1 MTHFRTNNNKRGG
14 GGTNNYSSSSSTAT
28 STQRFS
34 SQHHHHDYSKAPPT
48 ILKNQNR
55 VDRANSSGSNR
66 SNVSSSSV
74 GGGYHSTRSTG
85 ATNYSSQTPSYRSQ
99 NEEEEDYEEEEEDF
113 NHDDNEEDNTFEER
127 KKYSGI
133 PSGSSNQRPSQFQ
146 SQHVATS
153 STSNASSSSSSQYYG
168 SSPTN
173 PQHNLSSGS
182 HVTSPRSS
190 NFSRPPSH
198 SGGGSGSSSYSRN
211 NTSNRYHSTHY
222 NPSSTNLMNVKY
234 HCENISHLKSGLDPI
249 TQVLLSKK
257 PLHHI
262 IVLFG
267 ADLRVRNY
275 AQQVQETF
283 LAKGINVYTQLACYT
298 KETPTSSEDYEF
310 IKPDHLQELITNSVA
325 DYVAVIGDRNM
336 KHRTCQ
342 AKKNGKLVEVS
353 VDERAE
359 EILQDWETS
368 SPHSDFPILDSI
380 SNMRDISDITTE
392 QVYELIEAFANIR
405 HIKDRVD
412 RLRKSISELR
422 DWKSPKSQK
431 SIQTIMDEK
440 MLSKLTT
447 CNNAAIKLH
456 KDLISALEYIQDLPC
471 NSESSSGISVL
482 DPEDERGVSLNSKH
496 LTVSG
501 EDNSEAQTS
510 GGGDD
515 ELIIAIS
522 SSLKELLIEKCN
534 EIIPTIE
541 KLGDQM
547 SEIAGSSSLWN
558 AYIKEHREE
567 QEKIKQR
574 KLQQQ
579 ALKSSSISTTPP
591 THLHIPTN
599 TSTTSNVN
607 RKRNNSTSSTS
618 SSGSIS
624 SSGSSSTNPQ
634 NGWSCLEC
642 TYVNKASLTRCKMCN
657 NPKPSEPEWI
667 DASSQK
673 KPVVMASS
681 KSKAT
686 STASTKTT
694 LATKKGQTNM
704 SVTVP
709 KTSPATSTSSTVSS
723 GSSSSSSTTQ
733 KVVVAASS
741 SSNMSPVIVTPTTAT
756 SITPSSNL
764 LSTPTNPSPIPNQS
778 STAKA
783 WQTSS
788 TPVTASSNLTGLL
801 GSGSS
806 NNTMINQQPQQLPSQ
821 FFPNLPFPNGS
832 QPSGGILVGPFGGPF
847 VPAIQYPG
855 SMMVGLGLMPPTNSN
870 SFPPMGLGVPPSS
883 SSSLNQAPP
892 MNNPTYDQEYPSLDQ
907 LHSKGGKKSSSHPT
921 TSSSSATISSN
932 ASSNTFGSNMPVD
945 LLVGSAFSSSSSR
958 GASPLVMNSPKVKD
972 SRSNFGF
979 PSSPISSQSGD
990 SSSVTSQQFTQLHLF
1005 ENTNMLNQNTMP
1017 SSRGFGWDAL
1027 LTGGAST
1034 TGGSFGNIMP
1044 SNSGANGHTQ
1054 QLISFSGGSYGSSHN
1069 QEVATSI
1076 TDSLLS
1082 EERPTSPQQKPS
1094 NFPASLLNN
1103 TLPSNSSSSSSSSLN
1118 FTSLSCFNTTGDSM
1132 WTNSALSN
1140 SSWGSSAKDFSS
1152 SSAYSSTNPAGAF
1165 ATSGGLGLTSFLPS
1179 SSSTGSGSN
1188 TLSGSSIGSFSNSTK
1203 SAFSPFGESSGMIS
1217 NSRSTLSS
1225 ASKNVPS
1232 STYSNTMSSTTT
1244 SQPST
1249 RRIPV
1254 NQPCVVCGQES
1265 LLECTICASLRR
1277 KGVQLA
1283 PTYFCSTEHQQ
1294 LAWKDHQQKCHNIN
1308 PQQSQADTSHLT
1320 QTPSPFG
1327 IKYY

>member
-1 MTHFRTNNNKRGG
+1 MTHSRSNNKRGG
-14 GGTNNYSSSSSTAT
+14 GGTNNYSSSSSSTTT

-34 SQHHHHDYSKAPPT
+34 SHHHHDYSKAPPT

-55 VDRANSSGSNR
+55 VDRANSSGSSSSNSIYR
-66 SNVSSSSV
+66 SSSSNVSSSS
-74 GGGYHSTRSTG
+74 GGSFHPSRSTAA
-85 ATNYSSQTPSYRSQ
+85 ATTYSSHTPSYRSQ
-99 NEEEEDYEEEEEDF
+99 NEEEEEDYEEEDF
-113 NHDDNEEDNTFEER
+113 NQDDEDDNEEDNTYEER
-127 KKYSGI
+127 KKFSSI

-146 SQHVATS
+146 SQHVAS
-153 STSNASSSSSSQYYG
+153 SNTTTSSSSSQYYG

-173 PQHNLSSGS
+173 NSHQNLSSAS
-182 HVTSPRSS
+182 HVSSPRSS
-190 NFSRPPSH
+190 NVSRPTSH
-198 SGGGSGSSSYSRN
+198 GSGGSSSYSRN
-211 NTSNRYHSTHY
+211 TTTSNRYHSTHY

-234 HCENISHLKSGLDPI
+234 HSENISHLKSGLDPI

-262 IVLFG
+262 IVLFA

-298 KETPTSSEDYEF
+298 RDTPTSSEDYEF
-310 IKPDHLQELITNSVA
+310 IKPDHLQELITNSIA

-359 EILQDWETS
+359 EILQDWESS

-380 SNMRDISDITTE
+380 SNMRDISDISTE

-471 NSESSSGISVL
+471 NSESSCISVL

-496 LTVSG
+496 LTFSG
-501 EDNSEAQTS
+501 DDNSEAQTS
-510 GGGDD
+510 SGDD
-515 ELIIAIS
+515 ELVIAIS
-522 SSLKELLIEKCN
+522 SSLKDLLIEKCN

-558 AYIKEHREE
+558 AYIKEHHEE
-567 QEKIKQR
+567 QEKMKQR

-579 ALKSSSISTTPP
+579 ALKSSSSSISTTPP
-591 THLHIPTN
+591 THLHIPIN
-599 TSTTSNVN
+599 TASNVN

-634 NGWSCLEC
+634 NGWNCPEC
-642 TYVNKASLTRCKMCN
+642 TYLNKASLTRCKMCN

-673 KPVVMASS
+673 KPAVVVA
-681 KSKAT
+681 KSKAQT
-686 STASTKTT
+686 GTTTAPSKT
-694 LATKKGQTNM
+694 TKKGQTNI

-709 KTSPATSTSSTVSS
+709 KASPATSTSSTLSS
-723 GSSSSSSTTQ
+723 GSSSSSSTTGQ
-733 KVVVAASS
+733 KVIVAASS
-741 SSNMSPVIVTPTTAT
+741 SNTTSPVIVTPTTAT
-756 SITPSSNL
+756 STTPSSNIM
-764 LSTPTNPSPIPNQS
+764 STNPSPIPSQAN
-778 STAKA
+778 TKA

-788 TPVTASSNLTGLL
+788 TPVTPSSNIGLL
-801 GSGSS
+801 GSN
-806 NNTMINQQPQQLPSQ
+806 NNTLVPNQPQQLPSQ
-821 FFPNLPFPNGS
+821 FFPNMPFPNGS
-832 QPSGGILVGPFGGPF
+832 QPTGGILVGPFGGAF
-847 VPAIQYPG
+847 VPAMQYPG
-855 SMMVGLGLMPPTNSN
+855 SMMVGLGLMPPNGS
-870 SFPPMGLGVPPSS
+870 SFPMGPPST
-883 SSSLNQAPP
+883 LNQPP
-892 MNNPTYDQEYPSLDQ
+892 HPPQTVNPTYDQEYPSLDQ
-907 LHSKGGKKSSSHPT
+907 LHSKGGKKATGSNTSIPT
-921 TSSSSATISSN
+921 NATSSTL
-932 ASSNTFGSNMPVD
+932 GSNISNIPVD
-945 LLVGSAFSSSSSR
+945 LLVGNTFSSNSR

-979 PSSPISSQSGD
+979 PSSPISNQSGD
-990 SSSVTSQQFTQLHLF
+990 SSSVTSQQFSQIHLF
-1005 ENTNMLNQNTMP
+1005 ENSNVLNQNVMP
-1017 SSRGFGWDAL
+1017 SSRGFSWDAL
-1027 LTGGAST
+1027 LSGGTST
-1034 TGGSFGNIMP
+1034 NSFGNMIP
-1044 SNSGANGHTQ
+1044 NSSNSGVNGQ
-1054 QLISFSGGSYGSSHN
+1054 QSQLLAFSGASYGSSHN

-1082 EERPTSPQQKPS
+1082 EERSPSPQQKPS
-1094 NFPASLLNN
+1094 NFPASLLTSS
-1103 TLPSNSSSSSSSSLN
+1103 TLPSNQSSSLN
-1118 FTSLSCFNTTGDSM
+1118 FTSLSCFNSTGDSM
-1132 WTNSALSN
+1132 WSNSALSN
-1140 SSWGSSAKDFSS
+1140 SSWGSSTNDFSS
-1152 SSAYSSTNPAGAF
+1152 SSSFATSTNPSGAF

-1179 SSSTGSGSN
+1179 GNTGN
-1188 TLSGSSIGSFSNSTK
+1188 VTGSSIGGSK
-1203 SAFSPFGESSGMIS
+1203 SAFSPFGESSAMS
-1217 NSRSTLSS
+1217 NSSS
-1225 ASKNVPS
+1225 S
-1232 STYSNTMSSTTT
+1232 STQTLKNAPPASSGTTAGT
-1244 SQPST
+1244 TQTST

-1254 NQPCVVCGQES
+1254 NQPCIVCGQES
-1265 LLECTICASLRR
+1265 LFECTICASLRR
-1277 KGVQLA
+1277 KGAQLA

-1294 LAWKDHQQKCHNIN
+1294 LAWKDHQQKCHNVT
-1308 PQQSQADTSHLT
+1308 PQSQDTSHLT